1 MKSNLEIAC
10 FNLASAKIAANN
22 GADRI
27 EFASDYKVGG
37 LTPDLDDFAELRN
50 YTQKPIY
57 ILIREKAGNFIYSE
71 AEIEKMRNDIEQFK
85 KLGADGFVF
94 GCLNEANEINLQHNK
109 VLLKASSPLP
119 STFHRAFDEI
129 ENYQKAIDIIKDL
142 GFKNILSS
150 GGAKTAFLG
159 LEQLQ
164 QMKLLAGNSLQ
175 IMPGGGIRSSN
186 LGELKSKLLCTFYHS
201 AGIIDGTETANADE
215 IKSLKLIGDA

>member
-10 FNLASAKIAANN
+10 FNLASGKIAADN

-27 EFASDYKVGG
+27 EFASNYAVGG
-37 LTPDLDDFAELRN
+37 LTPDLKDFVELRN
-50 YTQKPIY
+50 YTKKPIY

-71 AEIEKMRNDIEQFK
+71 AEIEKMRKDIEHFK
-85 KLGADGFVF
+85 KWGADGFVF
-94 GCLNEANEINLQHNK
+94 GCLNETSEINIQHNE

-119 STFHRAFDEI
+119 CTFHRAFDEI
-129 ENYQKAIDIIKDL
+129 KNYEKAIDIIKDL

-159 LEQLQ
+159 LEQLH
-164 QMKLLAGNSLQ
+164 QMTLLAGNSLQ

-186 LGELKSKLLCTFYHS
+186 LGELKSKLFSPFYHS
-201 AGIIDGTETANADE
+201 AGITDGSETANAEE
-215 IKSLKLIGDA
+215 IKSLKSICNA